1 MISRIIE
8 VLHVIVALI
17 QKLVRKAEARKDQE
31 EIDQLYADPAGWFGE
46 HFNADGSLRDTAATN
61 QATETEDH
69 D

>member
-8 VLHVIVALI
+8 ILHVIVALI

-31 EIDQLYADPAGWFGE
+31 EIDQLYDDPAGWFGE
-46 HFNADGSLRDTAATN
+46 HFNADGRLRDKAAAN

>member
-8 VLHVIVALI
+8 VLHVVVALI
-17 QKLVRKAEARKDQE
+17 QKLVRKSEARKDQE
-31 EIDQLYADPAGWFGE
+31 EIDQLYDDPAGWFGE

-61 QATETEDH
+61 QATETEDY

>member
-8 VLHVIVALI
+8 ILHVIVALI

-31 EIDQLYADPAGWFGE
+31 EIDHLYDDPAGWFGE
-46 HFNADGSLRDTAATN
+46 HFNADGSLRDTDIANKT
-61 QATETEDH
+61 TETEDH